1 MLRFNKFNNKKNYRH
16 PEEKFIPGIAVVVRN
31 NDVFSAIRKFKKKVQ
46 EEGII
51 QTVRNKQEYVKP
63 SEKKR
68 KAKAA
73 ARARIFKKA
82 EKEYYQMKNK

>member
-1 MLRFNKFNNKKNYRH
+1 LRYQKKFNKHYP
-16 PEEKFIPGIAVVVRN
+16 PEPFIPGIAVWVRN

-51 QTVRNKQEYVKP
+51 QTVKNKQQFVKP
-63 SEKKR
+63 SEKRR

-73 ARARIFKKA
+73 SIARALKKG
-82 EKEYYQMKNK
+82 Q